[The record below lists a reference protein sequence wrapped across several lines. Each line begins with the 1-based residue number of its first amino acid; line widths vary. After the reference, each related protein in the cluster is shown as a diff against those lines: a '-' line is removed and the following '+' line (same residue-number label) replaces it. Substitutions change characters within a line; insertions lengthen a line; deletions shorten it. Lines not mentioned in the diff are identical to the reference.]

1 MSSVLPVILTARCE
15 RWLLLRLHLLP
26 TAGWDVVV
34 DALVVVVHGDGEHLL
49 GVRLAND
56 VLVEVSVYLKQ
67 GDGEQKLHVVNKEDE
82 RITSKKKKQHFFP
95 PLDSHLLG
103 RRRRLLRKR

>member
-67 GDGEQKLHVVNKEDE
+67 GDGEQKLQVVNKEDQ
-82 RITSKKKKQHFFP
+82 RITSKQNQHFFS